1 MRSQERNEMQ
11 TTNYVIKAL
20 AYGGHVRVAFA
31 ENTELV
37 RGACRPASGSKL
49 LRTALGSAVSA
60 ASLLTATL
68 KDRQRISL
76 KIKGSNPAYTV
87 YADADSLGNVR
98 GYASDEML
106 RAPARFLEQSS
117 IGEWIGDKGC
127 IQVVKDIGMNRTFTG
142 ITDMPHRNIAD
153 DLSHY
158 FHQSEQTTTRL
169 ALHLSFDEKAE
180 IRASRGIFAQLLPGA
195 GREVMER
202 VGQALER
209 LAPLA
214 LNDEGDEAFR
224 RLSSSL
230 FDDTAIIGVEPVRF
244 FCGCSKE
251 MFLPMLAALGT
262 EELKLACEEN
272 RPLQVFCHIC
282 GTEYAFSPDEIRPLC
297 E

>member
-1 MRSQERNEMQ
+1 MQ
-11 TTNYVIKAL
+11 STNYVIKAL
-20 AYGGHVRVAFA
+20 AYGRQVRAAFA

-37 RGACRPASGSKL
+37 RRACRHPAIRSKL
-49 LRTALGSAVSA
+49 SNTALGSAVSA

-76 KIKGSNPAYTV
+76 KIKASNPAYHIF
-87 YADADSLGNVR
+87 ADADSHGNVR
-98 GYASDEML
+98 GYASEEML
-106 RAPARFLEQSS
+106 RAPAEWLERTS
-117 IGEWIGDKGC
+117 IADWIGDKGC

-142 ITDMPHRNIAD
+142 ITDMPNRNIAD

-158 FHQSEQTTTRL
+158 YRQSEQTLTRF
-169 ALHLSFDEKAE
+169 ALHLSFDGNNE

-195 GREVMER
+195 GRGVMEH

-209 LAPLA
+209 LTPQEL
-214 LNDEGDEAFR
+214 DGGGDEALL

-230 FDDTAIIGVEPVRF
+230 FDDTTIIGVEPVRF

-251 MFLPMLAALGT
+251 MLLPMLAALGT
-262 EELKLACEEN
+262 EQLRSACEEN

-282 GTEYAFSPDEIRPLC
+282 GTEYAFSSDEIGPLYDS
-297 E
+297 